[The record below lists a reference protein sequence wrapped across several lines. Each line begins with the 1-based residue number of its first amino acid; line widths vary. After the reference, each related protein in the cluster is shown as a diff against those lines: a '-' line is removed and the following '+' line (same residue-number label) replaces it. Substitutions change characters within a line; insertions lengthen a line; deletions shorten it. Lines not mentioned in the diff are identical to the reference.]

1 MKDREDISMN
11 GTSGSSCS
19 MHEASLPRDEA
30 RVQQQPRW
38 GRGGCRDE
46 LDDDPG
52 KEEEGPERGGGGR
65 AGGLEARLGR
75 GGGSSKLSA

>member
-1 MKDREDISMN
+1 
-11 GTSGSSCS
+11 

-52 KEEEGPERGGGGR
+52 KEEEGPERGGG
-65 AGGLEARLGR
+65 R
-75 GGGSSKLSA
+75 GGWRRGWGGAEEVLN

>member
-52 KEEEGPERGGGGR
+52 KEEEGPERGGG
-65 AGGLEARLGR
+65 R
-75 GGGSSKLSA
+75 GGWRRGWGGAEEVLN